1 MTEDE
6 IISAYLERESAAN
19 ATPQGADVRAI
30 CEEVGQLAGVNW
42 WDVHN
47 LVIEATISGAC

>member
-1 MTEDE
+1 M
-6 IISAYLERESAAN
+6 ERETAAN

-30 CEEVGQLAGVNW
+30 CEEVGQLARRDW
-42 WDVHN
+42 RDVHN